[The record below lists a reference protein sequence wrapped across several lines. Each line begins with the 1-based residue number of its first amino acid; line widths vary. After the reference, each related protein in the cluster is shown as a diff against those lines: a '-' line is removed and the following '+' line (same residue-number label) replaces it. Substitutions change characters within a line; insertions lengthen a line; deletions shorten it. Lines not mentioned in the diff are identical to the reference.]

1 MAKDRVTLSDV
12 LRKMG
17 IEDGEDFLREGVQA
31 LVKSLME
38 VEVSSLTGAGY
49 GERSEERQNRRN
61 GYRPRAWD
69 TRVGTLEVQIPKL
82 RQGTYFPSFLEP
94 RRRAEKA
101 LIAVVQEAYVQGVS
115 TRKVE
120 DLVQALGITGIS
132 ASEVSRVCQELDG
145 AVEAFRNRS
154 IDGKYPYVW
163 LDATYLKGRVDHRV
177 VSQALVVAVGVNCQG
192 EREVLGFDVG
202 LSEDAAFWLEFL
214 RSLKSRGLGGVR
226 LVISDAHEGLRQAI
240 QTVFVGS
247 SWQRCRVHFMRNLL
261 SHVPKAAG
269 SMVAATARTIFMQA
283 TPEQAKAQ
291 LHQVVEM
298 LRDRWPKAADVLEA
312 AEEDILAY
320 LAFPQSHWRQIYSTN
335 PLERLNKEIKRRSDV
350 VGIFP
355 TRQSIL
361 RLVGAV
367 LMEQNDDWITSRRY
381 FSQESMS
388 LIAGENLAQAP
399 LALEAAD

>member
-31 LVKSLME
+31 LVRALME

-49 GERSEERQNRRN
+49 GERSEGRQNRRN

-82 RQGTYFPSFLEP
+82 RQGSYFPSFLEP

-101 LIAVVQEAYVQGVS
+101 LLAVVQEAYVQGVS

-120 DLVQALGITGIS
+120 DLVQALGMTGIS
-132 ASEVSRVCQELDG
+132 ASEVSRVCQELDD
-145 AVEAFRNRS
+145 AVEAFRNRP
-154 IDGKYPYVW
+154 IDAEYPYVW

-177 VSQALVVAVGVNCQG
+177 VSQALVVAVGVNRQG

-214 RSLKSRGLGGVR
+214 RSLKARGLGGVR

-283 TPEQAKAQ
+283 TPEQAKTQ
-291 LHQVVEM
+291 LHQVVET
-298 LRDRWPKAADVLEA
+298 LRGRWPKAADVLESA
-312 AEEDILAY
+312 QEDILAY

-381 FSQESMS
+381 FSQESMA
-388 LIAGENLAQAP
+388 LIAGENLTHPAP
-399 LALEAAD
+399 GLEAAD